1 MFPYTITIFTYDE
14 DKGIY
19 SKQTVEGVWWTGA
32 DSVPIGESR
41 SHSAQTTV
49 VIPKSLMNSVTVKN
63 GCYIVKGKH
72 EDITSM
78 EELADSE
85 CIQVNSVQINDVGTE
100 LDNIT
105 INGN

>member
-14 DKGIY
+14 DKGTY
-19 SKQTVEGVWWTGA
+19 SKQVVEGVWWTGT
-32 DSVPIGESR
+32 DSVPIGEFR

-49 VIPKSLMNSVTVKN
+49 VIPKSLMNSVMVKN
-63 GCYIVKGKH
+63 GCYIVKGEH

>member
-14 DKGIY
+14 KAGVY
-19 SKQTVEGVWWTGA
+19 SKQVVKGVWWTGM

-41 SHSAQTTV
+41 SHSEQTTV
-49 VIPKSLMNSVTVKN
+49 VIPKALMSEVSVNN
-63 GCYIVKGKH
+63 GCYIVKGEH
-72 EDITSM
+72 SDITTI

-85 CIQVNSVQINDVGTE
+85 CIQVSSVQINDCGTE

-105 INGN
+105 INGY